1 MRHTAKVC
9 ELALKASYQDALR
22 VAQTKQPYIIAES
35 LILSAASDMCKTMIG
50 KDQYAKITEKHPNA
64 IDELA
69 ADVRA
74 LLVAKLPKADHF
86 ALQLIE
92 STDVSHDAQLLAFL

>member
-1 MRHTAKVC
+1 MCK
-9 ELALKASYQDALR
+9 LALKASYQVALR

-35 LILSAASDMCKTMIG
+35 LIFPAASNMWKTTFG
-50 KDQYAKITEKHPNA
+50 KEEYVKKNEKHPNA

-74 LLVAKLPKADHF
+74 LLVAKLPKADYF
-86 ALQLIE
+86 AIQFNQPMCQTKL
-92 STDVSHDAQLLAFL
+92 SF